1 MKVYKSVGDGVRP
14 LRLFVGG
21 VHGRECRTTKPIFE
35 KLVKLRGPRR
45 GSAVVVPC
53 LYMGRYISTLD
64 PGYLNSK
71 AGRRL
76 IRLVERLRPDIYVE
90 LHCYKPSSYQNLV
103 SPCRFVLKGVPPL
116 VELEQGVLIGLIS
129 PVLMS
134 KLKLKTPI
142 IVETPCGRLDNLKV
156 AVRVLKTF
164 IDTHSVQEALDEL
177 KEKYPEQ
184 MGRVLRLYGKWI
196 FS

>member
-35 KLVKLRGPRR
+35 KLVKLRGPRK

-64 PGYLNSK
+64 PEYLNSK

-76 IRLVERLRPDIYVE
+76 ARLVERLKPDVYVE
-90 LHCYKPSSYQNLV
+90 LHCYKPSSYRNLV
-103 SPCRFVLKGVPPL
+103 SPDRFTLKGVPPL
-116 VELEQGVLIGLIS
+116 VELEKGVLIGLVS
-129 PVLMS
+129 PVLMA
-134 KLKLKTPI
+134 KLKLRTPI
-142 IVETPCGRLDNLKV
+142 IVETPCGSLDNLEV
-156 AVRVLKTF
+156 VVRILKTF
-164 IDTHSVQEALDEL
+164 IDAHSVQEALDAL
-177 KEKYPEQ
+177 KKRYPEQ
-184 MGRVLRLYGKWI
+184 MGRVLKLYGKWMV
-196 FS
+196 